1 MAIGVDKLL
10 LPWANY
16 NRLWAWLNIVD
27 SLWPMI
33 VYSRQSGKI
42 WQPPSAKLN
51 WSCCRCCKALHADI
65 DGFPFLRSPARRFH
79 SASGVGAT
87 KYNRFRNPIPDRSP
101 LSAQLFQ
108 MNNLSGAAQKKGRQR
123 QSRAAGQKKKKNSR
137 ESRKKKGTETK
148 SQLPRTWILSVRWSI
163 QGFPLDHQL
172 FPVHIGARYSW
183 FIIVII
189 YGPVCPYTITSY
201 FLPFTGLPRFLPTLC
216 LWFLQFSPGH
226 THIPGK

>member
-16 NRLWAWLNIVD
+16 NRLWAWLNIAD
-27 SLWPMI
+27 CLWPMI

-42 WQPPSAKLN
+42 WQPPSAKLH

-108 MNNLSGAAQKKGRQR
+108 MNNLSGAAQKK
-123 QSRAAGQKKKKNSR
+123 RAPKAVTCCRAKKKKKTA
-137 ESRKKKGTETK
+137 EKAGRKKELRQNPNSPAPESSQSDDPSRVSLWIISC
-148 SQLPRTWILSVRWSI
+148 SQLTLARATPGSLLLLSTARCVLI
-163 QGFPLDHQL
+163 Q
-172 FPVHIGARYSW
+172 
-183 FIIVII
+183 
-189 YGPVCPYTITSY
+189 
-201 FLPFTGLPRFLPTLC
+201 
-216 LWFLQFSPGH
+216 
-226 THIPGK
+226 

>member
-16 NRLWAWLNIVD
+16 NRLWAWLNIAD
-27 SLWPMI
+27 CLWPMI

-42 WQPPSAKLN
+42 WQPPSAKLH

-108 MNNLSGAAQKKGRQR
+108 MNNLSGAAQKIKGAKGSHVLQ
-123 QSRAAGQKKKKNSR
+123 GKKKKKKQQ
-137 ESRKKKGTETK
+137 RKQEEKRNWDKIPTPPHLNPL
-148 SQLPRTWILSVRWSI
+148 SQMIHP
-163 QGFPLDHQL
+163 GFPFGSSAVPSSHWRALL
-172 FPVHIGARYSW
+172 LVHYCYYLR
-183 FIIVII
+183 
-189 YGPVCPYTITSY
+189 
-201 FLPFTGLPRFLPTLC
+201 
-216 LWFLQFSPGH
+216 PGVSLYNN
-226 THIPGK
+226 I